1 MQNLEVPAE
10 DPEALER
17 ALKAWEES
25 KTAKSIRRRKP
36 ARAPGADRTIRESS
50 PMEAGSPRVVGFTI
64 EDSTPPMENPE
75 TLPEDMEGLEEE
87 AGPAG
92 DQGV

>member
-1 MQNLEVPAE
+1 VQDLEVPAE

-36 ARAPGADRTIRESS
+36 ARAPGAVRESS

-64 EDSTPPMENPE
+64 EDSAPPMENPE

>member
-1 MQNLEVPAE
+1 
-10 DPEALER
+10 
-17 ALKAWEES
+17 
-25 KTAKSIRRRKP
+25 
-36 ARAPGADRTIRESS
+36 
-50 PMEAGSPRVVGFTI
+50 MEAGSPRVVGFTI
-64 EDSTPPMENPE
+64 EDSAPPMENPE

>member
-36 ARAPGADRTIRESS
+36 ARAPGAAREFS

-64 EDSTPPMENPE
+64 EDSAPPMENPE

-87 AGPAG
+87 AGPTG